1 MAENEMKWYVMR
13 AISGKEGKVK
23 EYVDAQVAQGDYGD
37 KVAQVLIPTEKV
49 VSIRN
54 GKRYVKERCHLPGY
68 VLVEANLVGEVQAML
83 RNTPNV
89 LGFLGESKAS
99 TKPMPIRE
107 SEMKRLLG
115 VVDEMADVPED
126 IQIPYLVGD
135 AVKVADGE
143 IAPEV
148 LTAIGMAL
156 YLSTNL
162 HDEESNVITIDRR
175 VTSWNDKNYGV
186 RHWKR

>member
-1 MAENEMKWYVMR
+1 MNLLQLSLLLAHEDWVYTKGWIVTIAGFLIVVIALFILSTIFRGVASYFKKQDAKKNE
-13 AISGKEGKVK
+13 VK
-23 EYVDAQVAQGDYGD
+23 EVKPVTV
-37 KVAQVLIPTEKV
+37 KPT
-49 VSIRN
+49 
-54 GKRYVKERCHLPGY
+54 VKLAE
-68 VLVEANLVGEVQAML
+68 
-83 RNTPNV
+83 
-89 LGFLGESKAS
+89 
-99 TKPMPIRE
+99 
-107 SEMKRLLG
+107 
-115 VVDEMADVPED
+115 
-126 IQIPYLVGD
+126 
-135 AVKVADGE
+135 GE

>member
-1 MAENEMKWYVMR
+1 MNLLQISLLLAHEDWVYTKGWIVTIAGFLIVVIALFILSTIFRGVASYFKKQDAKKNE
-13 AISGKEGKVK
+13 VK
-23 EYVDAQVAQGDYGD
+23 EVKPVTV
-37 KVAQVLIPTEKV
+37 KPT
-49 VSIRN
+49 
-54 GKRYVKERCHLPGY
+54 VKLAE
-68 VLVEANLVGEVQAML
+68 
-83 RNTPNV
+83 
-89 LGFLGESKAS
+89 
-99 TKPMPIRE
+99 
-107 SEMKRLLG
+107 
-115 VVDEMADVPED
+115 
-126 IQIPYLVGD
+126 
-135 AVKVADGE
+135 GE